1 MDGAMDE
8 LVREG
13 TVTIDGVVLNIE
25 SPDAAGWAVFAG
37 CDGED
42 PRLVAMFF
50 GRRALQGADA
60 LLAAKVDDGGE
71 EVPAVFDGERVPALM
86 TEHGLVAANRLEDE
100 ESIAALAKLSGLPEE
115 SWTR

>member
-1 MDGAMDE
+1 MDKAMDE

-13 TVTIDGVVLNIE
+13 TVTIDGVILNVE
-25 SPDAAGWAVFAG
+25 PADDAGWAVFSG
-37 CDGED
+37 SEGED
-42 PRLVAMFF
+42 ARLVAVFL
-50 GRRALQGADA
+50 GRGALRKTDA

-71 EVPAVFDGERVPALM
+71 QVDAVFDGERVPALM
-86 TEHGLVAANRLEDE
+86 TEHGIIAANHMPDE